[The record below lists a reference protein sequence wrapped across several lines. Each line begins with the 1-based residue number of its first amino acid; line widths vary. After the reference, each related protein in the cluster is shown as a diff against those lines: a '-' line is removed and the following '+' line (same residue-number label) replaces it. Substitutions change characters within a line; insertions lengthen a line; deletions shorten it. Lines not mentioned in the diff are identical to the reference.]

1 MVAVLALQV
10 SSVDSCPV
18 WLFKCPGP
26 GPPGPPG
33 PDGGAIAIDV
43 IGIIYNLNFYI

>member
-1 MVAVLALQV
+1 MVAVLAL
-10 SSVDSCPV
+10 PV
-18 WLFKCPGP
+18 FQA
-26 GPPGPPG
+26 PG